1 MSIKDIAKLQAMCT
15 DKEYYKYGPDDAD
28 SNSTI
33 LQALQD
39 IVFYNGLSEQ
49 LKVARE
55 HLLQVQQKIKDGAAV
70 GFDTVVSLGTSRPD
84 SLCSFDSR
92 GNSNDFEQF
101 EIFWMLLV
109 LMFGDYGTSP
119 RYGWINPEQI
129 SDAVLFIDWL
139 TEAK

>member
-1 MSIKDIAKLQAMCT
+1 MDIKDVARLQAMRT
-15 DKEYYKYGPDDAD
+15 DKEYYKYGPDDTD

-39 IVFYNGLSEQ
+39 VVFYNGLSGQ
-49 LKVARE
+49 LKIARE
-55 HLLQVQQKIKDGAAV
+55 HLLQAQQKIKDGVV
-70 GFDTVVSLGTSRPD
+70 GNPNTSRPD

-119 RYGWINPEQI
+119 RYGWINHEQI
-129 SDAVLFIDWL
+129 SDAILFIDWL
-139 TEAK
+139 IKN